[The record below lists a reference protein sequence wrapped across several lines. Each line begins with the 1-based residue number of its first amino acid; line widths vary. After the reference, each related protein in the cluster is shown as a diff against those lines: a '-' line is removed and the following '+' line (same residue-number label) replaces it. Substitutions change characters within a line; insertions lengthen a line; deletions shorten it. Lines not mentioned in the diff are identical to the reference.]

1 MYELI
6 LIFDMLNLYYIAQ
19 KFKLL
24 YRIPPEYWLLI
35 MTGFLAFWTLLMG
48 FLCRSVPVEQSRN
61 TALLQSSV
69 SRNKLVFALNLAL
82 MLVGLTII
90 LLVTFVRR
98 ESSVHKVILIPLR
111 VLFGQ
116 KAPGDYWQVTI
127 MNIVLYV
134 PFACGLCFAMG
145 KKRPHPVRGTVLIC
159 FISAFVAEA
168 LQYILGSGTAEMDD
182 VLVNIL
188 GASLGTIPYILC
200 QRIKRIKGA

>member
-1 MYELI
+1 MNI
-6 LIFDMLNLYYIAQ
+6 LLYIAQ
-19 KFKLL
+19 RFKLL
-24 YRIPPEYWLLI
+24 YRIPPECWLLI
-35 MTGFLAFWTLLMG
+35 MTGFLAFWTLLMVL
-48 FLCRSVPVEQSRN
+48 LCRSVPVEQSRN

-90 LLVTFVRR
+90 LMVTFVRR

-134 PFACGLCFAMG
+134 PFACGLCIVLG
-145 KKRPHPVRGTVLIC
+145 KKKPHPVRGTVLIC
-159 FISAFVAEA
+159 FILAFAVEA
-168 LQYILGSGTAEMDD
+168 FQYVLGSGTAEADD
-182 VLVNIL
+182 VLVNTF
-188 GASLGTIPYILC
+188 GAFLGTVPYMLC
-200 QRIKRIKGA
+200 RGINDA

>member
-1 MYELI
+1 M
-6 LIFDMLNLYYIAQ
+6 FNLYDIAQ

-24 YRIPPEYWLLI
+24 YRIPPEYWMLI
-35 MTGFLAFWTLLMG
+35 MTGFLALWTLLMVL
-48 FLCRSVPVEQSRN
+48 LCRRVPAEQSRN

-90 LLVTFVRR
+90 LLVSFVRR

-127 MNIVLYV
+127 MNLVLYV
-134 PFACGLCFAMG
+134 PFACGLCFVMG
-145 KKRPHPVRGTVLIC
+145 KKRPYPVKGTVLIC
-159 FISAFVAEA
+159 FILAFAAEA
-168 LQYILGSGTAEMDD
+168 IQYVLGSGTAEVDD

-188 GASLGTIPYILC
+188 GSLLGTVPYVLC
-200 QRIKRIKGA
+200 RRTNST